1 MKLFRIII
9 TDLAGF
15 GLIVL
20 AILTGWLPGPG
31 GIPLLLAGLGLLS
44 INHKWARKILH
55 NIKTHGL
62 KFFDRLFVDHPII
75 KIFYDSLALA
85 LFAFGVYLLIKL
97 TGFTQTVS
105 SIFVFFG
112 ITLFLGNRQRLKKI
126 QTYFRTK
133 A

>member
-1 MKLFRIII
+1 MKFFRVLL
-9 TDLAGF
+9 TDIAGF

-31 GIPLLLAGLGLLS
+31 GVPLLLAGLGLLS

-55 NIKTHGL
+55 DIKVYGL
-62 KFFDRLFVDHPII
+62 KFFDKLFVDHPAVKII
-75 KIFYDSLALA
+75 YDSAAIALV
-85 LFAFGVYLLIKL
+85 AFGVYLLIKL
-97 TGFTQTVS
+97 TGFIQTVS
-105 SIFVFFG
+105 LIFVFLG

-126 QTYFRTK
+126 QAYFRTK

>member
-1 MKLFRIII
+1 MKLFKIII

-20 AILTGWLPGPG
+20 AVLTDWLPGPG
-31 GIPLLLAGLGLLS
+31 GIPLLLAGIGLLS
-44 INHKWARKILH
+44 INHEWARKILH
-55 NIKTHGL
+55 GIKTNGL
-62 KFFDRLFVDHPII
+62 KFFDKLFVDHPAV

-85 LFAFGVYLLIKL
+85 MFAFGVYLLVKL

-105 SIFVFFG
+105 LIFVFFG
-112 ITLFLGNRQRLKKI
+112 ITLFLGNRKRLKKI
-126 QTYFRTK
+126 QAYFKVK

>member
-1 MKLFRIII
+1 MKLLRIIL

-20 AILTGWLPGPG
+20 AVLTGWLPGPG
-31 GIPLLLAGLGLLS
+31 GVPLLLAGLGLLS
-44 INHKWARKILH
+44 INHAWARKILH
-55 NIKTHGL
+55 NIKTYGL
-62 KFFDRLFVDHPII
+62 KFFDKLFVDQPLV
-75 KIFYDSLALA
+75 KILYDSLAIA
-85 LFAFGVYLLIKL
+85 AFAFGIYLLIKL

-105 SIFVFFG
+105 LVFVFFG

-126 QTYFRTK
+126 QDYFKKK